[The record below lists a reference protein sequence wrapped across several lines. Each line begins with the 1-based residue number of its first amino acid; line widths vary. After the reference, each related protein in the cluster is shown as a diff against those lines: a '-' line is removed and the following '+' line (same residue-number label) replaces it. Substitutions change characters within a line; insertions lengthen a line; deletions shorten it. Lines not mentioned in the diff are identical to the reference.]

1 MYKRILLVVA
11 ALLVVLAIFLPL
23 WGMALVSV
31 QYPEGLRMVVYPMW
45 IRGDV
50 TELNLLNHYIGMA
63 EISDDYFSE
72 LRVIPALF
80 AGIALAL
87 VVAAVIRRT
96 WAMVLP
102 LVMMGGSAVYGFWS
116 MRTRLIEFGTDLDP
130 MAAMKI
136 EPFVPPMFGSH
147 TIAQFA
153 TYSYFSWG
161 TVLPMIAGLIVAHI
175 FWLDRIERRRAG
187 GRGAPLPA
195 RRGGTAG
202 GTAGGRSAVGRSS
215 WRLGEAGARGGRG

>member
-1 MYKRILLVVA
+1 MSKRILLFGA
-11 ALLVVLAIFLPL
+11 AVLVLLAIFLPL

-45 IRGDV
+45 IRGDI

-80 AGIALAL
+80 AAISLAL
-87 VVAAVIRRT
+87 VVAALVRRT
-96 WAMVLP
+96 WALLLP
-102 LVMMGGSAVYGFWS
+102 LGLMGGAAVYGFWS
-116 MRTRLIEFGTDLDP
+116 MTYRLHQFGTDLDP

-136 EPFVPPMFGSH
+136 EPFVPPMLGSN

-161 TVLPMIAGLIVAHI
+161 TALPMLAGLIVAYVL
-175 FWLDRIERRRAG
+175 WLDLRDRRWREQGGAELRQGAHRVGGGAERRWQLGMAG
-187 GRGAPLPA
+187 
-195 RRGGTAG
+195 
-202 GTAGGRSAVGRSS
+202 V
-215 WRLGEAGARGGRG
+215 RGGRG

>member
-1 MYKRILLVVA
+1 
-11 ALLVVLAIFLPL
+11 
-23 WGMALVSV
+23 
-31 QYPEGLRMVVYPMW
+31 MVVYPMS

-72 LRVIPALF
+72 LKVIPGLF

-87 VVAAVIRRT
+87 IVAAVVRRR
-96 WAMVLP
+96 WAMILP
-102 LVMMGGSAVYGFWS
+102 LVLMAGSAVYGFWS
-116 MRTRLIEFGTDLDP
+116 MRSRLVEFGTNLDP

-161 TVLPMIAGLIVAHI
+161 TFMPMLAGLIVAHV
-175 FWLDRIERRRAG
+175 FWLDIRDARRARG
-187 GRGAPLPA
+187 EGAPTQA
-195 RRGGTAG
+195 RRSTPA
-202 GTAGGRSAVGRSS
+202 AGRSLERQSRRSRA
-215 WRLGEAGARGGRG
+215 WRLGEAAARGGQG